1 MFSEPVKKTLNYLL
15 LATGTLI
22 GFFHLMSTS
31 SFLNFGTFCRNGT
44 ELNKQFFRTLDSNH

>member
-31 SFLNFGTFCRNGT
+31 SFLNFGTFRRNGT
-44 ELNKQFFRTLDSNH
+44 ELNKQFFRTLDSKH